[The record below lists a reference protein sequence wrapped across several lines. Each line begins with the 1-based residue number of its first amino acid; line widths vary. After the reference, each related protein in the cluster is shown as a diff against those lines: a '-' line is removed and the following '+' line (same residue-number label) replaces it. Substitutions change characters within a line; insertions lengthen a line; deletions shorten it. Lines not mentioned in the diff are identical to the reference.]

1 MPFNSIGIC
10 VILLIVA
17 NGAPVIATDIFKNHF
32 QFPID
37 GGHRFFDGRPWL
49 GHSKTWRGVIAA
61 ILTTT
66 LVAKLFS
73 FDWQFGI
80 LFAGL
85 AMTGDL
91 LASFSKRRIG
101 ISVSGRARLL
111 DQLPESILPVL
122 LLRDS
127 LGLSLSDVVIV
138 VAVFTL
144 LDLLVSPLLYRLHI
158 RRRPY

>member
-1 MPFNSIGIC
+1 MQYLGLGLS
-10 VILLIVA
+10 VTLLIVA
-17 NGAPVIATDIFKNHF
+17 NGAPVIATDLFNNHIKY
-32 QFPID
+32 PID
-37 GGHRFFDGRPWL
+37 GGHLFFDERPWL

-66 LVAKLFS
+66 LVARLFG

-80 LFAGL
+80 LFSGL

-91 LASFSKRRIG
+91 LASFIKRRIG
-101 ISVSGRARLL
+101 ITVSGRAWLL

-122 LLRDS
+122 LLRDT
-127 LGLSLSDVVIV
+127 LGLSLPEVVLV

-144 LDLLVSPLLYRLHI
+144 LSIVVSPLLYRLHV

>member
-1 MPFNSIGIC
+1 MPFISIGLC

-17 NGAPVIATDIFKNHF
+17 NGAPVIATNTFKNHF
-32 QFPID
+32 QFPLD
-37 GGHRFFDGRPWL
+37 GGHLFIDGRPWL

-61 ILTTT
+61 ILATTI
-66 LVAKLFS
+66 VAIFLGLG
-73 FDWQFGI
+73 WQFGI

-101 ISVSGRARLL
+101 IAVSGRAWLL

-144 LDLLVSPLLYRLHI
+144 LDIVVSPLLYRLHI
-158 RRRPY
+158 RRKPY